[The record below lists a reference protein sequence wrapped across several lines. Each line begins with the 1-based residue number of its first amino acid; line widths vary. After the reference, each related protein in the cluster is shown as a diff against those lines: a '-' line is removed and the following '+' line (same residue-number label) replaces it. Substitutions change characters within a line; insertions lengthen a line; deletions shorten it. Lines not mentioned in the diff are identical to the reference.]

1 MAHFAS
7 SSIRQ
12 ASRLVPKKS
21 LLSTSARRIPAI
33 SRGQAAASSL
43 PPQSQTPSS
52 PSSLRYLSVSARS
65 SHASVQTDID
75 LDGKNV
81 MDKMEKAAQLAANT
95 AAGNAATQGGSDV
108 AEALK
113 QAHIDPGEGRPIY
126 LDMQATT
133 PLDPRALDAMLPF
146 YTGIYGN
153 PHSRTHA
160 YGWESE
166 KAVETAR
173 THIAKLIGADPKE
186 IIFTSGATE
195 SNNMSIKGVARF
207 FSRSGKK
214 KHIITTQTEHK
225 CVLDSCRHLQDEG
238 YDVTYLPVQQS
249 GRINMEDLEAAIR
262 PETCLVS
269 IMAVNNEIGVIQ
281 PIEQIGKLCRENK
294 VFFHTD
300 AAQAV
305 GKIPLDVNAMNIDLM
320 SISSHKI
327 YGPKGIGACYVRRR
341 PRVRLDPI
349 ISGGGQERGLRSGTL
364 APALVVGFGEACRIA
379 AEEMPYDTNHVKAL
393 SNRLL
398 SGLLAL
404 EHTTQNG
411 DPDHFYPG
419 CVNVSF
425 AYVEGESLLMALKD
439 IALSSGSACTSA
451 SLEPSYVLRALGSS
465 DESAHSSIRFG
476 IGRFTTDA
484 EVDYVLKAVR
494 ERVSFLRELSPLWE
508 LVQEGVDLNT
518 IEWSQH

>member
-1 MAHFAS
+1 MS
-7 SSIRQ
+7 SMTPNALRQ
-12 ASRLVPKKS
+12 ASRAY
-21 LLSTSARRIPAI
+21 ARRF
-33 SRGQAAASSL
+33 Q
-43 PPQSQTPSS
+43 
-52 PSSLRYLSVSARS
+52 
-65 SHASVQTDID
+65 HAS
-75 LDGKNV
+75 LNSFLPRR
-81 MDKMEKAAQLAANT
+81 ALATGGIAT
-95 AAGNAATQGGSDV
+95 RRSYVTETKAGNAQVTIDTAIKQEQKAFVNQTGVQPGKVELPSSGVSGDV
-108 AEALK
+108 SMSPTAGILK
-113 QAHIDPGEGRPIY
+113 QATIMDQGTRPVY

-133 PLDPRALDAMLPF
+133 PTDPRVLDAMLP
-146 YTGIYGN
+146 YLTGIYGN

-166 KAVETAR
+166 KAVEQAR
-173 THIAKLIGADPKE
+173 EHVAKLIGADSKE

-207 FSRSGKK
+207 FGRSGKK

-238 YDVTYLPVQQS
+238 FDVTYLPVQNN
-249 GRINMEDLEAAIR
+249 GLIRMEDLEAAIR
-262 PETCLVS
+262 PDTALVS

-281 PIEQIGKLCRENK
+281 PLEEIGKLCRSK
-294 VFFHTD
+294 KIFFHTD

-305 GKIPLDVNAMNIDLM
+305 GKIPMDVNKLNIDLM

-341 PRVRLDPI
+341 PRVRLEPL

-364 APALVVGFGEACRIA
+364 APHLTVGFGEACRIA
-379 AEEMPYDTNHVKAL
+379 AQDMEYDSKHISRLSKRLSDAL
-393 SNRLL
+393 L
-398 SGLLAL
+398 GM
-404 EHTTQNG
+404 EHTALNG
-411 DPDHFYPG
+411 DATRHYPG
-419 CVNVSF
+419 CVNISF
-425 AYVEGESLLMALKD
+425 AYIEGESLLMALKD

-476 IGRFTTDA
+476 IGRFTTDS
-484 EVDYVLKAVR
+484 EIDYVLKAVQD
-494 ERVSFLRELSPLWE
+494 RVTFLRELSPLWE
-508 LVQEGVDLNT
+508 MVQEGIDLSS

>member
-1 MAHFAS
+1 M
-7 SSIRQ
+7 SSIAPTIARQ
-12 ASRLVPKKS
+12 ALRIA
-21 LLSTSARRIPAI
+21 ARRYPVSSFART
-33 SRGQAAASSL
+33 SLRTAASRRSYVSETKSNNATVNVDTTIQAEKKAFL
-43 PPQSQTPSS
+43 SQT
-52 PSSLRYLSVSARS
+52 
-65 SHASVQTDID
+65 
-75 LDGKNV
+75 G
-81 MDKMEKAAQLAANT
+81 EKAADATMPTTGMSADAMMSPT
-95 AAGNAATQGGSDV
+95 AGI
-108 AEALK
+108 LK
-113 QAHIDPGEGRPIY
+113 QATVMDQGSRPIY

-133 PLDPRALDAMLPF
+133 PMDPRVVDAQLPF
-146 YTGIYGN
+146 MTGLYGN

-160 YGWESE
+160 YGWETDQ
-166 KAVETAR
+166 AVEDAR
-173 THIAKLIGADPKE
+173 AHIANLIGADPKE

-207 FSRSGKK
+207 FKRAGKK
-214 KHIITTQTEHK
+214 NHIITAQTEHK

-238 YDVTYLPVQQS
+238 FQVTYLPVQS
-249 GRINMEDLEAAIR
+249 NGLVDLKQLEEAMR
-262 PETCLVS
+262 PETMLVS
-269 IMAVNNEIGVIQ
+269 IMTVNNEIGVVQ
-281 PIEQIGKLCRENK
+281 PMEEIGKMCRERK
-294 VFFHTD
+294 IFFHTD

-305 GKIPLDVNAMNIDLM
+305 GKIPIDVNKMNVDLM
-320 SISSHKI
+320 SISGHKI
-327 YGPKGIGACYVRRR
+327 YGPKGVGACYVRRR

-364 APALVVGFGEACRIA
+364 APPLAIGFGEAARICK
-379 AEEMPYDTNHVKAL
+379 EEMEYDTQRITKL

-398 SGLLAL
+398 EGLLSM
-404 EHTTQNG
+404 EHTTLNG
-411 DPDHFYPG
+411 DRERHYPG

-484 EVDYVLKAVR
+484 EIDYVLKAVK

>member
-1 MAHFAS
+1 MANVATTAL
-7 SSIRQ
+7 RR
-12 ASRLVPKKS
+12 ASRLGLKQSFATVPARQARP
-21 LLSTSARRIPAI
+21 LS
-33 SRGQAAASSL
+33 QSL
-43 PPQSQTPSS
+43 PAPVT
-52 PSSLRYLSVSARS
+52 SLTRTSRRGYVSETKRDNAQVGVETAIR
-65 SHASVQTDID
+65 
-75 LDGKNV
+75 LDKKDFVNDKGEMV
-81 MDKMEKAAQLAANT
+81 MPGSGSALN
-95 AAGNAATQGGSDV
+95 AAGSPV
-108 AEALK
+108 AQVLK
-113 QAHIDPGEGRPIY
+113 DAKLMDEGQRPIY

-133 PLDPRALDAMLPF
+133 PVDPRVLDAMLPF
-146 YTGIYGN
+146 FVGVYGN

-166 KAVETAR
+166 KAVEEAR
-173 THIAKLIGADPKE
+173 EHVANLIGADPKE

-207 FSRSGKK
+207 FGRSGKK
-214 KHIITTQTEHK
+214 KHIVTSQTEHK

-238 YDVTYLPVQQS
+238 FEVTYLPVQS
-249 GRINMEDLEAAIR
+249 NGLINMAELEAAIR
-262 PETCLVS
+262 PDTALVS
-269 IMAVNNEIGVIQ
+269 IMTVNNEIGVIQ
-281 PIEQIGKLCRENK
+281 PVEEIGKLCRQKK

-364 APALVVGFGEACRIA
+364 APPLVVGFGEACRIA
-379 AEEMPYDTNHVKAL
+379 KAEMQYDSKYIKSL
-393 SNRLL
+393 SDRLL
-398 SGLLAL
+398 NGLLSM
-404 EHTTQNG
+404 EHTSQNG
-411 DPDHFYPG
+411 DAKNFYPG

-451 SLEPSYVLRALGSS
+451 SLEPSYVLRALGNS

-476 IGRFTTDA
+476 IGRFTSV
-484 EVDYVLKAVR
+484 EEIDYVLKAVQ
-494 ERVSFLRELSPLWE
+494 ERVTFLRELSPLWE